1 MSKRT
6 AMVIPT
12 KEGRLLKKLRTDKEL
27 SMHKLAVQ
35 VGVTDSYIAQMETGR
50 ANPPKGEV
58 LHRILMA
65 LGTNEKAFKE
75 RVRNFKEDRT
85 DAQVIVELLKR
96 MKDDDIKM
104 FRQMMEAKL
113 AIGK

>member
-1 MSKRT
+1 MSN
-6 AMVIPT
+6 
-12 KEGRLLKKLRTDKEL
+12 
-27 SMHKLAVQ
+27 
-35 VGVTDSYIAQMETGR
+35 SYIAQMETGR
-50 ANPPKGEV
+50 ANSPKGE
-58 LHRILMA
+58 ILLMV

-75 RVRNFKEDRT
+75 RVRNFKEVKT
-85 DAQVIVELLKR
+85 DAQEIVELLER